1 MVTDGITDAMSYRA
15 PWWMSNCHFQTIF
28 PALYR
33 RVDDSFFSRERIATE
48 DGDFLDLDW
57 ARAGHDRLVVLSH
70 GLEGHSRR
78 PYMLGMARAALAEG
92 WDVLAW
98 NFRSCSGEAN
108 RMLTSYHS
116 GQTRDLAQVIDLG
129 AQQGYREIA
138 LIGFSIGGNKT
149 LLYLGREAHRHPSA
163 LSRAVVFS
171 VPCDLASS
179 TVRLAEARNRIY
191 MINFLK
197 SFRQKLEQ
205 KQVLFP
211 GQIDL
216 RDFAAIRNFQDYDSR
231 FTAPMHGFASA
242 EEYWRESSSKPW
254 VPSIQVP
261 TLLVSAGDDPFLPPE
276 CYPQREAAANP
287 NFTLEITPHG
297 GHVGY
302 IRWRS
307 ERYWSELRA
316 MQFLSS
322 NLSGK

>member
-1 MVTDGITDAMSYRA
+1 MSYRA
-15 PWWMSNCHFQTIF
+15 PWWMSNCHFQTIY
-28 PALYR
+28 PALCR
-33 RVDDSFFSRERIATE
+33 RIDDHFFARERIATD

-57 ARAGHDRLVVLSH
+57 ARAGHQRLVVLSH

-116 GQTRDLAQVIDLG
+116 GQTRDLAQVVDLG
-129 AQQGYREIA
+129 AQLGYREIA

-149 LLYLGREAHRHPSA
+149 LLYLGREAHRHPST

-179 TVRLAEARNRIY
+179 TVRLAEACNRIY
-191 MINFLK
+191 MRNFLN

-205 KQVLFP
+205 KQALFP

-216 RDFAAIRNFQDYDSR
+216 QDFAAIRNFHDYDSR

-242 EEYWRESSSKPW
+242 EAYWRESSSKPW
-254 VPSIQVP
+254 IPSIRVP
-261 TLLVSAGDDPFLPPE
+261 TLLVSAEDDPFLAPE
-276 CYPQREAAANP
+276 CYPHREAAANP

-307 ERYWSELRA
+307 TRYWSEWRA